1 MEIGMVRFV
10 RDVMSRSVM
19 TCTPES
25 TVREAAKRMAE
36 HHVNALVV
44 VEEASGELE
53 GIVSR
58 SDLAKAYDKDLDTIT
73 VESLMSHDVETIIPE
88 IPVSA
93 AVMIMLDKGID
104 RLVIQHAKPAPQRP
118 VGLLSMSDVIRDMA
132 GEAQT

>member
-1 MEIGMVRFV
+1 MVRFV

-19 TCTPES
+19 TCTPET

-58 SDLAKAYDKDLDTIT
+58 SDLARAYDKDLDTIT
-73 VESLMSHDVETIIPE
+73 VESLMSHEVENIIPE

-93 AVMIMLDKGID
+93 AVMIMLDKGVD

-132 GEAQT
+132 DEA

>member
-1 MEIGMVRFV
+1 MVRFV

-19 TCTPES
+19 TCTPET

-58 SDLAKAYDKDLDTIT
+58 SDLARAYDKDLDTIT
-73 VESLMSHDVETIIPE
+73 VESLMSHEVANIIPE

-93 AVMIMLDKGID
+93 AVMIMLDKGVD

-132 GEAQT
+132 DEA

>member
-1 MEIGMVRFV
+1 MVRYV

-19 TCTPES
+19 TCTPET
-25 TVREAAKRMAE
+25 TVRQAAKRMAE

-93 AVMIMLDKGID
+93 AIMIMLDKGID

>member
-1 MEIGMVRFV
+1 MVRFV

-19 TCTPES
+19 TCTPE
-25 TVREAAKRMAE
+25 TTAREAARRMAE

-58 SDLAKAYDKDLDTIT
+58 TDLARAYDKDVDAITI
-73 VESLMSHDVETIIPE
+73 ESLMSHDVETIIPD

-93 AVMIMLDKGID
+93 AVMIMLDQNVD

-118 VGLLSMSDVIRDMA
+118 VGLLSLSDVIRDMA
-132 GEAQT
+132 GEA